1 MIPGLP
7 LPRRA
12 LALAALS
19 LALGAAGCGPQ
30 RLERTES
37 DLRTA
42 IANAVQRGDTATL
55 RLFTEVPF
63 AFDAVYIAGPRT
75 PADSLARVMGS
86 AWQPEFSRG
95 LETDDRFHLLVF
107 VVRDQLVPATLPRSV
122 AEIAPEVT
130 GRLYGPETAVFRVQ
144 QAPGAAVPSLLPR

>member
-1 MIPGLP
+1 MT
-7 LPRRA
+7 RVA
-12 LALAALS
+12 LALA
-19 LALGAAGCGPQ
+19 LGAVACGPE

-42 IANAVQRGDTATL
+42 IAAAVGRGDTATI

-63 AFDAVYIAGPRT
+63 AFDAVFIAGPRT

-86 AWQPEFSRG
+86 AWEPRFSRG

-107 VVRDQLVPATLPRSV
+107 VVRNQLVPATLPRSV
-122 AEIAPEVT
+122 AEIAPELT
-130 GRLYGPETAVFRVQ
+130 GRLYAPETAVFRVR